1 MPTGRNPKRSRWRPF
16 DLGLRVMVPIG
27 FAVLTFV
34 NVVSLTHEGTAR
46 KPASAPAFP
55 AAAKE
60 VKLATV
66 GEIGSS
72 QSAQQT
78 LRQMADQRPDLYLAL
93 GDLGYS
99 GVGSERRWCTLVRD
113 QIGFV
118 TPFEL
123 VAGESEEDG
132 SHDGRLNG
140 YAACLPDR
148 MNGVGQYGRQYYID
162 MGNLARVIMISPNL
176 TVDGTTYSYGGSS
189 PEYAW
194 LGDAIDSARSGGFEW
209 VIVAMNEDCISAGVY
224 YCNLNQDL
232 LSMLVGKR
240 VDLVLS
246 AHDHSYQ
253 RSQQIASG
261 TPGCPTVLIDSF
273 NPRCVADDV
282 PNASFHRGAGTIF
295 TVVGSATN
303 DLYPVSRTQPD
314 TRYLAATMGKN
325 KQPSPG
331 SLLLTLS
338 RSSLGGKFVVTN
350 RGSFVDQF
358 TISASLAPPT
368 DRGNGTV
375 TAGGQAQVPR

>member
-1 MPTGRNPKRSRWRPF
+1 MIP
-16 DLGLRVMVPIG
+16 VG
-27 FAVLTFV
+27 FAILTFV
-34 NVVSLTHEGTAR
+34 NVVSLTHEGTAK
-46 KPASAPAFP
+46 KPPSAPAFP
-55 AAAKE
+55 ASAKE

-66 GEIGSS
+66 GEIGSD

-123 VAGESEEDG
+123 AAGESEEDG

-162 MGNLARVIMISPNL
+162 MGNLARVIVISPNL
-176 TVDGTTYSYGGSS
+176 TIDGTTYSYGSSS
-189 PEYAW
+189 PEYGW
-194 LGDAIDSARSGGFEW
+194 LGGAIDGARSVGFEW
-209 VIVAMNEDCISAGVY
+209 VIVAMNEDCVSAGVY

-232 LSMLVGKR
+232 LSMLVDKR
-240 VDLVLS
+240 VDMVLS
-246 AHDHSYQ
+246 AHDHTYQ

-261 TPGCPTVLIDSF
+261 TPGCPTVVIDSF
-273 NPRCVADDV
+273 DPRCVANA
-282 PNASFHRGAGTIF
+282 PNGNFHRGAGTVF
-295 TVVGSATN
+295 TVVGSASN
-303 DLYPVSRTQPD
+303 NLYPISGTQPD
-314 TRYLAATMGKN
+314 ARYLAATMGKN

-338 RSSLGGKFVVTN
+338 KSSLSGKFVVTN
-350 RGSFVDQF
+350 RGSFTDQF
-358 TISASLAPPT
+358 SISASLVPT
-368 DRGNGTV
+368 TNGGGTV
-375 TAGGQAQVPR
+375 TAGGEAQVPR

>member
-1 MPTGRNPKRSRWRPF
+1 MPTGPNPKRSRWRPF
-16 DLGLRVMVPIG
+16 DVGLRLLIPLG
-27 FAVLTFV
+27 FAALTFV
-34 NVVSLTHEGTAR
+34 NVISLTHEGTAR
-46 KPASAPAFP
+46 KPQAAPALP
-55 AAAKE
+55 ATANE

-66 GEIGSS
+66 GEIGSD

-123 VAGESEEDG
+123 AAGESEEDG
-132 SHDGRLNG
+132 SHDGRLSG

-148 MNGVGQYGRQYYID
+148 MNAAGQYGRQYYID
-162 MGNLARVIMISPNL
+162 VGNLARLIVISPNL
-176 TVDGTTYSYGGSS
+176 TIDGTTYSYGNNS
-189 PEYAW
+189 PEYGW
-194 LGDAIDSARSGGFEW
+194 LGGAIDSARSDGFEW
-209 VIVAMNEDCISAGVY
+209 VIVAMNENCISAGVY

-232 LSMLVGKR
+232 LSMLVDKR

-246 AHDHSYQ
+246 AHDHTYQ

-273 NPRCVADDV
+273 NPRCVADDA
-282 PNASFHRGAGTIF
+282 PNGSFHRGAGTVF
-295 TVVGSATN
+295 TVVGSASN
-303 DLYPVSRTQPD
+303 NLYPIGRTQPD
-314 TRYLAATMGKN
+314 ARYLRATMGKN

-331 SLLLTLS
+331 SLLLTMS
-338 RSSLGGKFVVTN
+338 KSSLSGKFVLTN
-350 RGSFVDQF
+350 RGSFTDQF
-358 TISASLAPPT
+358 SISASLRPT
-368 DRGNGTV
+368 TNGGSGTV
-375 TAGGQAQVPR
+375 TAGGEPQVPR